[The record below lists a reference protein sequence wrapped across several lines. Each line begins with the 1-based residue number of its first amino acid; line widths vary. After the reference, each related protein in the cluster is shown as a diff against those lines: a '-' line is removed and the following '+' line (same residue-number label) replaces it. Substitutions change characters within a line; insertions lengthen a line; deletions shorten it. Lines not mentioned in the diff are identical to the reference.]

1 MLVPKL
7 PSDNLSSAVCHNQI
21 IATECQMLSVAEN
34 VICCVLHSRGRGCF
48 CLSDI
53 RKLGKSCCSLLF
65 PRDLVKLSSLMLL
78 QNKKK
83 KSFCIANAS
92 RFAFV
97 DLVAV
102 RYMELHDFS
111 LKFIKKFLL
120 EQVTCVL
127 LTLILSAFC
136 LNLCLTEL
144 L

>member
-1 MLVPKL
+1 
-7 PSDNLSSAVCHNQI
+7 
-21 IATECQMLSVAEN
+21 
-34 VICCVLHSRGRGCF
+34 
-48 CLSDI
+48 
-53 RKLGKSCCSLLF
+53 
-65 PRDLVKLSSLMLL
+65 MLL

-92 RFAFV
+92 RFAYV

-120 EQVTCVL
+120 EQLACIL

-136 LNLCLTEL
+136 LKLCLTEL